1 MATKKTSLTKH
12 PLKIL
17 FVSSEVEGFAKTGGL
32 ADVAKSLPAALK
44 KMGHDVRIVM
54 PFYQTINGKDNA
66 VAILSTELL
75 VESQPFAVSYQV
87 MQLDEGNVPVYA
99 LDAPQYYDRPELYAE
114 NNQAYADNGERFTFL
129 SAASLDLCEKLGFQP
144 DVIHC
149 NDWHTGLIPFLLK
162 TRYAESD
169 FFAKSKSVITIHN
182 AVFKGVFNY
191 DQYSLIPEL
200 IQRRYINAEM
210 DPSHISMLKAGV
222 AYADKV
228 NAVSPN
234 YASELLTHLGS
245 HGMEADFQNRAK
257 DLYGIINGCDY
268 DDWNPETDVYI
279 KQKFKANKVSL
290 ARGKK
295 ACRRDLQKQVNLPE
309 VDVPV
314 YGMVCRLTE
323 QKGLHYLI
331 PVLEDFLLNDVQVVI
346 VGTGDPTLASALRD
360 ISEQHSDKFAFV
372 ETYSN
377 PLAHCVEAGVDFFMM
392 PSEFEPCGLNQMYSL
407 AYGTLPIVRSVGGL
421 KDTVIDYDQTPQV
434 ATGFIYDTP
443 TPEALLIKLQRS
455 LLLYCQR
462 PQEFKRLQ
470 QNAMACKFN
479 WDESAEQYLDMYL
492 GGEQSLVN
500 EICNDKVDA

>member
-1 MATKKTSLTKH
+1 LATKKTSLTKH

-66 VAILSTELL
+66 VAILSTELF
-75 VESQPFAVSYQV
+75 VEPQPFAVSYQV
-87 MQLDEGNVPVYA
+87 MQLDESNVPVYA

-114 NNQAYADNGERFTFL
+114 NNQAYADNGERFSFL

-162 TRYAESD
+162 TRYAQSD

-268 DDWNPETDVYI
+268 DDWNPETDSYI

-295 ACRRDLQKQVNLPE
+295 
-309 VDVPV
+309 
-314 YGMVCRLTE
+314 
-323 QKGLHYLI
+323 
-331 PVLEDFLLNDVQVVI
+331 
-346 VGTGDPTLASALRD
+346 
-360 ISEQHSDKFAFV
+360 
-372 ETYSN
+372 
-377 PLAHCVEAGVDFFMM
+377 
-392 PSEFEPCGLNQMYSL
+392 
-407 AYGTLPIVRSVGGL
+407 SVS
-421 KDTVIDYDQTPQV
+421 T
-434 ATGFIYDTP
+434 
-443 TPEALLIKLQRS
+443 
-455 LLLYCQR
+455 
-462 PQEFKRLQ
+462 
-470 QNAMACKFN
+470 
-479 WDESAEQYLDMYL
+479 
-492 GGEQSLVN
+492 
-500 EICNDKVDA
+500 